1 MKNVIEIRGMTK
13 RYEGF
18 TLDHVN
24 LDVPGGTIMGLI
36 GENGAGKSTLIKGL
50 LGLIRC
56 EGECRILGQP
66 LTDSLKNEIGVVLDE
81 SMFHDALN
89 PMQIEKILSGVFSG
103 WDKRLYAD
111 YLDKFQLPPK
121 QLLKEYSRG
130 MKMKLSIAAALAHR
144 PKVLILDEATGGLDP
159 VVRNE
164 ILDEFIH
171 FVSDEEHGI
180 LISSHITSDLERA
193 ADYVTYLHQGT
204 VFLSGEKDELLRS
217 YGRLVCSSSDLEL
230 LPKEEL
236 LGLRQSKFGCEALVK
251 NRQEFVRRYAGLLIE
266 PVTLEDIMVFTGRG
280 ERA

>member
-1 MKNVIEIRGMTK
+1 MKNVIEIRGLTK
-13 RYEGF
+13 RYDGF

-56 EGECRILGQP
+56 EGECRILGQS
-66 LTDSLKNEIGVVLDE
+66 LNDGLKNDIGVVLDE
-81 SMFHDALN
+81 SMFHDVLN
-89 PMQIEKILSGVFSG
+89 PAQIGKILSGVFSN
-103 WDKRLYAD
+103 WDSRLYAD
-111 YLDKFQLPPK
+111 YLEKFQLPPK
-121 QLLKEYSRG
+121 KLHKEFSRG
-130 MKMKLSIAAALAHR
+130 MKMKLSIAAALAHH

-164 ILDEFIH
+164 ILDEFTS

-193 ADYVTYLHQGT
+193 ADYVTYLHCGT

-217 YGRLVCSSSDLEL
+217 YGRLVCSSSDLAL

-236 LGLRQSKFGCEALVK
+236 LGLRQGKFGCEALVK
-251 NRQEFVRRYAGLLIE
+251 DRQAFERRYAGLLIE
-266 PVTLEDIMVFTGRG
+266 PVSLEDIMVFTGRG
-280 ERA
+280 ERV

>member
-1 MKNVIEIRGMTK
+1 MKNVIEIRGLTK

-56 EGECRILGQP
+56 EGECRVLGQP
-66 LTDSLKNEIGVVLDE
+66 LTDGLKNEIGVVLDE

-103 WDKRLYAD
+103 WNKQLYAD

-164 ILDEFIH
+164 ILDEFIR

-193 ADYVTYLHQGT
+193 ADYVTYLHLGT

-217 YGRLVCSSSDLEL
+217 HGRLVCSSSDLEL
-230 LPKEEL
+230 LPKDEL
-236 LGLRQSKFGCEALVK
+236 LGLRQGKFGCEALVK
-251 NRQEFVRRYAGLLIE
+251 NRQEFARRYTGLLIE
-266 PVTLEDIMVFTGRG
+266 PVSLEDIMVFTGRG
-280 ERA
+280 ERV